1 METEYCLLQPN
12 MVRLALIQLQ
22 KLPFSDVR
30 ILVEEMEY
38 ALCNPITFNQSEEK
52 KPQQPIGFKTYN
64 QININDN
71 DNDE

>member
-22 KLPFSDVR
+22 KLPFADVR

-38 ALCNPITFNQSEEK
+38 ALCNTITFNQSEEK
-52 KPQQPIGFKTYN
+52 KPQPIGFKTYN

-71 DNDE
+71 DNE

>member
-12 MVRLALIQLQ
+12 IVRMALIQLQ
-22 KLPFSDVR
+22 KLPFADVR

-52 KPQQPIGFKTYN
+52 KPQPIGFKSYN
-64 QININDN
+64 EIKTN